1 MFGIGIPELL
11 IILVIVLII
20 FGANKLPEIGS
31 GMGRAIKNFKKAT
44 SEPEE
49 IDVTPKAE
57 KRRTGTKKNKVSMFL
72 MKIPVLPG
80 FFSEFP
86 CAVPGP

>member
-44 SEPEE
+44 TEPEE
-49 IDVTPKAE
+49 IDVTPKSE
-57 KRRTGTKKNKVSMFL
+57 TKDTADKDK
-72 MKIPVLPG
+72 K
-80 FFSEFP
+80 E
-86 CAVPGP
+86 